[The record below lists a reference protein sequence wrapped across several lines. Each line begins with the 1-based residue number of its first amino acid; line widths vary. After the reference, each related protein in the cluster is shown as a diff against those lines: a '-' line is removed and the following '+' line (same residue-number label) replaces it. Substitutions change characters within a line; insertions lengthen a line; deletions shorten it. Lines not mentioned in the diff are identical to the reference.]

1 MIKEL
6 SLLIAGIIVLW
17 ASAELLIKALQVLA
31 TRLKIS
37 DTFVGLTVLSIGT
50 TLPELGTHIAS
61 SMVILRGTD
70 ISGIALGTN
79 IGSNIF
85 QITVIL
91 GIVALY
97 MTVHAHKKFL
107 DSDYLIMLA
116 SILLLFVF
124 SHTNG
129 GIGRYE
135 GAFLIVCYLVY
146 LWRLGR
152 IEHFVHKVENEKHKK
167 WLFIHALAVPVG
179 IAILYFSANIVV
191 KNAHKLAV
199 LWGVSDSLIGVLIIG
214 FGTALP
220 ELAAAIIA
228 LRRKSEGMSVGV
240 LVGSNITNPLFG
252 VGVGALISTYAVGD
266 KIVNFDLPVWFF
278 VSVVALLF
286 FWRKLKIE
294 RREAVILIAMYVIYA
309 WVRIVYIK

>member
-6 SLLIAGIIVLW
+6 GLLIVGIVVLW
-17 ASAELLIKALQVLA
+17 GSAELLIRSLQVIA
-31 TRLKIS
+31 KRLRIS
-37 DTFVGLTVLSIGT
+37 DTFIGLTILSVGT

-61 SMVILRGTD
+61 SMAILRGTD
-70 ISGIALGTN
+70 LSGIALGTN

-97 MTVHAHKKFL
+97 MTVYSNKKFL
-107 DSDYLIMLA
+107 DNDYLIMLA
-116 SILLLFVF
+116 SIALLFVF
-124 SHTNG
+124 ATNG
-129 GIGRYE
+129 RINRFE
-135 GAFLIVCYLVY
+135 GFFLAACYIVY
-146 LWRLGR
+146 LWRRGNLEHFIQK
-152 IEHFVHKVENEKHKK
+152 IEHNKHKR
-167 WLFIHALAVPVG
+167 WLFLHALVIPIG

-191 KNAHKLAV
+191 ENAHKLAV
-199 LWGVSDSLIGVLIIG
+199 LWNVSHSLIGVVIIG

-228 LRRKSEGMSVGV
+228 LRRKSTGMSVGV

-252 VGVGALISTYAVGD
+252 VGIGALISTYTVSD
-266 KIVNFDLPVWFF
+266 KILHFDMPVWFF

-294 RREAVILIAMYVIYA
+294 KREAALLILLYLIYA
-309 WVRIVYIK
+309 WVRIFYIK